1 MSILFKAN
9 PSLLLA
15 HKHASTLFTELAA
28 FSTMWISVRIVNND
42 NAIKSKIFISF
53 FKLKKKSK
61 ILQGVVEVV
70 PFWIYLSQI
79 KQTLDKYTLVV
90 CAYIT
95 PSPTPLP
102 PTLGFL
108 P

>member
-53 FKLKKKSK
+53 FKLKKK
-61 ILQGVVEVV
+61 
-70 PFWIYLSQI
+70 I
-79 KQTLDKYTLVV
+79 KNTSGSCGSRSVLDLPLTDQTD
-90 CAYIT
+90 
-95 PSPTPLP
+95 SR
-102 PTLGFL
+102 
-108 P
+108 